1 MKIIFIFFVT
11 LNEIEIIKTFI
22 KQQFN
27 IKSFIK
33 IYIEIKLY

>member
-33 IYIEIKLY
+33 MKFILK